1 MQKIPVHPI
10 IENDRRLLMELYKKV
25 NECVGKLPGSRMT
38 HIKIKIFLL
47 PAVYL
52 GFYTAAIYWSGQLA
66 LFYSMYILLGLT
78 MVLIFLN
85 IIHEAA
91 HGNIFKKVKY
101 NTAIYHI
108 FDFMG
113 ANSFMWRKRHLL
125 FHHRYPNIYG
135 WDTDVEQ
142 IDLVTVFP
150 HQPLKKHQRYQ
161 HIYVFFLYP
170 IYILNWLLI
179 RDFRD
184 FFSKKRVVR
193 KQVEIPR
200 MEYVKLIFFKVFY
213 LFMMIIV
220 PWKFGNVTLAEALAG
235 FVIMTI
241 VGSIM
246 AMFVLLTAHVNID
259 TYFPQLDENG
269 NLPLTWLRHQMLTT
283 NDING
288 NNWFIRN
295 VLGNFNFHLSHHLF
309 PGISCAYA
317 PE

>member
-1 MQKIPVHPI
+1 
-10 IENDRRLLMELYKKV
+10 
-25 NECVGKLPGSRMT
+25 
-38 HIKIKIFLL
+38 
-47 PAVYL
+47 
-52 GFYTAAIYWSGQLA
+52 
-66 LFYSMYILLGLT
+66 
-78 MVLIFLN
+78 
-85 IIHEAA
+85 
-91 HGNIFKKVKY
+91 
-101 NTAIYHI
+101 
-108 FDFMG
+108 
-113 ANSFMWRKRHLL
+113 
-125 FHHRYPNIYG
+125 
-135 WDTDVEQ
+135 
-142 IDLVTVFP
+142 
-150 HQPLKKHQRYQ
+150 
-161 HIYVFFLYP
+161 
-170 IYILNWLLI
+170 
-179 RDFRD
+179 
-184 FFSKKRVVR
+184 
-193 KQVEIPR
+193 

-317 PE
+317 PEITEVISEFSKEHNLPYRSIPLGTSLRKHYQLLKSIALNIYEMEM